1 MKKTV
6 TVVKALVFTFAIGVS
21 PSSLVYSQNNS
32 RQESSAENLPKIV
45 NTSALGTFYSDFS
58 NYNISSGD
66 LETNLRKWLGCQSN
80 DTFKIVKTWADDLGI
95 KKTVYQHF
103 YKDIKVQD
111 DIIVIHEKDG
121 KVIYVNGEF
130 VKNIDISVVTAPIA
144 PNELKNI
151 IAAASKNSPEKITL
165 SPAENVISKTD
176 APTGL
181 KINSSTMVSAS
192 SMVAPVFSKTYNIDN
207 STKQVV
213 NEMSL
218 IHNTDTPSV
227 STTYYKGNQNMTVDS
242 YNGSYRLK
250 DNARKVWTLDG
261 TNLGSAGGYG
271 LDSQG
276 YVLPAS
282 GPVEY
287 SSSTANFTAASTKAP
302 VEIHWAIQK
311 ANDFYSTVF
320 NRSSFDGNGTA
331 IANYYNVDFSIFNQ
345 PGQANPTPSGYG
357 ANATAITFGTS
368 TGGQVHFMAYGN
380 GNLPSSPGAFNPFAG
395 IDVGGHEYSH
405 LVVATNGTGGLNYQ
419 GESGAINESF
429 ADILGTSIEFYAA
442 PSQANWTIGE
452 GLCNFAPGYL
462 RNMAAPKTGPAALSS
477 QQPDTYNGTYWQST
491 AAGAADYGGVHTNSG
506 VGNKWFYL
514 LSAGGT
520 GTNDNGTA
528 YNVTGITIQKAEKI
542 AFKTLTGGYL
552 TSNATYSSLYNASK
566 QAAIALYGTA
576 SNELQQVEN
585 AWCAVGLGNCAN
597 LLAVNES
604 TKSDAQNISV
614 YPNPVKNG
622 LFTIDNNNKYEA
634 AFEIY
639 DVSGKLIRQTEKL
652 SRGTNKINISG
663 TQKGIYIIK
672 ISFNG
677 TAVSKKI
684 VVE

>member
-6 TVVKALVFTFAIGVS
+6 IIAKALIFTFSIGVA
-21 PSSLVYSQNNS
+21 PFSLVYSQNIRIS
-32 RQESSAENLPKIV
+32 ESSAENLPKIV
-45 NTSALGTFYSDFS
+45 NTSELGTFYSDFT
-58 NYNISSGD
+58 NYNTSSRD
-66 LETNLRKWLGCQSN
+66 LETDLRKWLGCQSN
-80 DTFKIVKTWADDLGI
+80 DTFKIVKTWEDDLGV
-95 KKTVYQHF
+95 KKTMYQHF
-103 YKDIKVQD
+103 YKNIKVQD

-121 KVIYVNGEF
+121 KVVYVNGEF
-130 VKNIDISVVTAPIA
+130 VKNIDIPVVVAPLSQD
-144 PNELKNI
+144 ELKNT
-151 IAAASKNSPEKITL
+151 IAAASKTSSEKITL
-165 SPAENVISKTD
+165 SPAESVISKTNTQ
-176 APTGL
+176 TGL

-192 SMVAPVFSKTYNIDN
+192 SMIAPVFSKTYYIDN
-207 STKQVV
+207 ITKQVV

-218 IHNTDTPSV
+218 IHNADTPSL

-250 DNARKVWTLDG
+250 DNTRKVWTLDG

-271 LDSQG
+271 LDAQG

-287 SSSTANFTAASTKAP
+287 TSSTANFTATSTKAP

-311 ANDFYSTVF
+311 ANDFYSTVL
-320 NRSSFDGNGTA
+320 NRNSFDGNGTA

-345 PGQANPTPSGYG
+345 PGQANPTPAGYG

-491 AAGAADYGGVHTNSG
+491 AAGAADNGGVHTNSG

-514 LSAGGT
+514 LSVGGA

-528 YNVTGITIQKAEKI
+528 YNVTGLTIQKAEKI

-552 TSNATYSSLYNASK
+552 TANATYLNLYNASK
-566 QAAIALYGTA
+566 QAAIALYGTG

-597 LLAVNES
+597 LLAVHEI
-604 TKSDAQNISV
+604 TKSDAQNITV

-622 LFTIDNNNKYEA
+622 LFTINNNSKYEA
-634 AFEIY
+634 TFEIY
-639 DVSGKLIRQTEKL
+639 DVSGKLVRGSEKL
-652 SRGTNKINISG
+652 NKEDNKITVNG
-663 TQKGIYIIK
+663 FQKGVYIIK

-677 TAVSKKI
+677 TAISKKI